1 MEASLKLSLERLAQG
16 DLNSRIEA
24 ARQLA
29 QVGTTPP
36 AAAAEL
42 VRTLENPYE
51 ERLMQWVEAALENI
65 ATPPADQTEPLKQI
79 VDRFLNES
87 TYPDAAFWAAT
98 MLGRIGRG
106 AATAVPTLTAL
117 LGRTDH
123 PNVQFKAA
131 WALGKIGPA
140 AKKSVPQL
148 AIAAAN
154 PGQLRLATFAKKA
167 MEEINR

>member
-1 MEASLKLSLERLAQG
+1 MEASLKLTLERLVDG
-16 DLNSRIEA
+16 DLNSRVEA

-29 QVGTTPP
+29 QGDTTPP
-36 AAAAEL
+36 AVASEL
-42 VRTLENPYE
+42 VRALESPYE
-51 ERLMQWVEAALENI
+51 ERLMPWIEAALEKI
-65 ATPPADQTEPLKQI
+65 ATPPADQTEPLQKI
-79 VDRFLNES
+79 VDRFLKES
-87 TYPDAAFWAAT
+87 TYPDAVYWAAT

-106 AATAVPTLTAL
+106 AATAVPSLTAL

-148 AIAAAN
+148 AIAAAS
-154 PGQLRLATFAKKA
+154 PGHPRLATYAKKA